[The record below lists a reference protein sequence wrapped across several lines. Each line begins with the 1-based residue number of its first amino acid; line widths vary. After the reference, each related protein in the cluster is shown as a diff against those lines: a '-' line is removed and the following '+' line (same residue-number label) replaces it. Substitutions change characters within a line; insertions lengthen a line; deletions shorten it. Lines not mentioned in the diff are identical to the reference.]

1 MDSSDSSGTPGADV
15 TTGVGP
21 QLQPLRVQVTRST
34 RRRKTAEARLRGTV
48 VDIRIPAS
56 TSAADERHFVEHFL
70 ARFERSRRADLLELA
85 ARADRLAAEYG
96 LPSPT
101 SIRWVSNQRRRWG
114 SCTPSDGSIRLSD
127 RMVSFPSW
135 VVDYVIVHE
144 LAHLVEIGHTARFRA
159 LVDAYPRA
167 ERARGYLQAKSE
179 ESA

>member
-1 MDSSDSSGTPGADV
+1 MSTADEPANA
-15 TTGVGP
+15 GP
-21 QLQPLRVQVTRST
+21 ELEPLTAQVTRSK

-56 TSAADERHFVEHFL
+56 SSAADERQLIEHFL
-70 ARFERSRRADLLELA
+70 ARFERSRRADLLDLA
-85 ARADRLAAEYG
+85 ARAERLAGEYG

-127 RMVSFPSW
+127 RMVKFPPW

-144 LAHLVEIGHTARFRA
+144 LAHLIEIGHTARFWA

-167 ERARGYLQAKSE
+167 ERAKGYLEAKAEDSG
-179 ESA
+179 

>member
-1 MDSSDSSGTPGADV
+1 MSAADEK
-15 TTGVGP
+15 TGVDP
-21 QLQPLRVQVTRST
+21 ELEPLIAQVIRSK
-34 RRRKTAEARLRGTV
+34 RRRKSAEARLRGTV

-56 TSAADERHFVEHFL
+56 SSAADERHFVEHFL
-70 ARFERSRRADLLELA
+70 ARFERSRRADLLDLA
-85 ARADRLAAEYG
+85 ARADRLAREHG

-127 RMVSFPSW
+127 RLVSFPPW

-144 LAHLVEIGHTARFRA
+144 LAHLVEIGHTARFWE

-167 ERARGYLQAKSE
+167 ERAKGYLQAKAE
-179 ESA
+179 DSA